1 LSGKHVF
8 SFRRLLGVIIGAA
21 PFVVVLLY
29 SLSACDYKEG
39 EIPMLGYTLWK
50 LGYGIIKTTTLGYSL
65 FALGGLISVVNFYL
79 VVLRYVIHRIR
90 HGKDVECKF
99 ISGVPLFGCLS
110 IFGLLLLPKSLW
122 LSALAFLFLCI
133 DVGGIQ
139 WFVIFTWKDD
149 SLWNPKKYNMNKN
162 KGKE

>member
-1 LSGKHVF
+1 MRNMLSL
-8 SFRRLLGVIIGAA
+8 RRLLGVIIGSA

-50 LGYGIIKTTTLGYSL
+50 LDYGIIKTTTLGYSL
-65 FALGGLISVVNFYL
+65 FALGGLISVTNFYL
-79 VVLRYVIHRIR
+79 HILRYPIHRLR
-90 HGKDVECKF
+90 HGKDAKYKWV
-99 ISGVPLFGCLS
+99 SGIPLLGCLS
-110 IFGLLLLPKSLW
+110 VVGLLSLPKSLW
-122 LSALAFLFLCI
+122 LSVLAFLFLCI

-149 SLWNPKKYNMNKN
+149 SLWNPKKYNMDK
-162 KGKE
+162 KKSEE